1 VTVTL
6 SGNAAIRVVFAHQKW
21 YPWDRLS
28 RQEMRCYFD
37 RGTLHAKVHRPFLQR
52 HVQVTGQ
59 IVDAIAELGV
69 ASVPPF
75 YVNLAD
81 RTDLPR
87 SRPNVTRF
95 GPAEIDGDKEVAAPD
110 FVFCGWPEA
119 RFDDFDTMARRMA
132 AATESQP
139 SDDRA
144 YWAGRC
150 FNAPRMRLLE
160 LTADRPE
167 LIEAFNL
174 EPNFDRDKI
183 AYGNAFR
190 LMDEQAAIYRHL
202 IDIEG
207 VGYSARLKVLLH
219 ARRPVLIAMHPWHEW
234 FFRYME
240 PFRHYVPVSRDL
252 SDLVERIEW
261 LRAYPAREA
270 EIAREGQR
278 FAQTR
283 LTRAAA
289 VREWARLI
297 KAHIDAGG
305 NLTSGRE
312 HLPKT
317 ATSMPYT

>member
-1 VTVTL
+1 MSL
-6 SGNAAIRVVFAHQKW
+6 SLSRTPPVRVVFEHQKW

-28 RQEMRCYFD
+28 RQEMRCHFD
-37 RGTLHAKVHRPFLQR
+37 RGTLHAKVHRPFLER

-59 IVDAIAELGV
+59 IADAIGLLGV
-69 ASVPPF
+69 ASVPPL

-81 RTDLPR
+81 KTDLPR
-87 SRPNVTRF
+87 SRPNATRF
-95 GPAEIDGDKEVAAPD
+95 GPVEIDGDKEVAAPD
-110 FVFCGWPEA
+110 FVFGGWPEA

-132 AATESQP
+132 LATETQP

-150 FNAPRMRLLE
+150 FNAPRRRLLE
-160 LTADRPE
+160 LAADRPE
-167 LIEAFNL
+167 LIEAINL
-174 EPNFDRDKI
+174 EPNFDRDKL

-190 LMDEQAAIYRHL
+190 LMDEQAAIYRYL

-234 FFRYME
+234 FFRHME
-240 PFRHYVPVSRDL
+240 PFRHYVPVNRDL
-252 SDLVERIEW
+252 SDLVDRIEW
-261 LRAYPAREA
+261 LRENPALGE
-270 EIAREGQR
+270 EIAREGQQ
-278 FAQTR
+278 FAQTQ

-289 VREWARLI
+289 VQEWARLLQ
-297 KAHIDAGG
+297 AHIQAGG